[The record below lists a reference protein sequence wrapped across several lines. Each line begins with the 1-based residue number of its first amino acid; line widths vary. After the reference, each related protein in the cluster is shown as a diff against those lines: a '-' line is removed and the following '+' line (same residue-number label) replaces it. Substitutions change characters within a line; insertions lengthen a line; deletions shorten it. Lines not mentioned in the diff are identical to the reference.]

1 MKIIDFK
8 KQKFLI
14 ECREYLKSGKV
25 SDSLSMSINNTTPG
39 HIEFLKSGLSSND
52 KIIIDTVANKVKLL
66 FRKSITSHRQK
77 SNMIAA
83 SALENLS
90 TLDNAFVLP
99 EVMARYRESINP
111 VKALYYDLQEIM
123 FLYDGKTKKDHH
135 VFLMNKF
142 SSKHD
147 FIDLLLAVEKDI
159 SDLTNCKL
167 QLKNVSG
174 GQSVSN
180 SGEYVKRLFDTYDQL
195 VQWKKLFTRF
205 PDWVN
210 DNKNENNK
218 SWLRNTLANF
228 FTAD

>member
-1 MKIIDFK
+1 MKII
-8 KQKFLI
+8 
-14 ECREYLKSGKV
+14 
-25 SDSLSMSINNTTPG
+25 DSLSMSINNTTPG
-39 HIEFLKSGLSSND
+39 HIEFLKSDLSAND

-99 EVMARYRESINP
+99 AVMARYRESINP

-135 VFLMNKF
+135 VFLINKF
-142 SSKHD
+142 SSKSD
-147 FIDLLLAVEKDI
+147 FTDLLLAVEKDI
-159 SDLTNCKL
+159 SDLNNCKL
-167 QLKNVSG
+167 QLRNVSA
-174 GQSVSN
+174 GQSVSS

-218 SWLRNTLANF
+218 SWLRNTLTNF